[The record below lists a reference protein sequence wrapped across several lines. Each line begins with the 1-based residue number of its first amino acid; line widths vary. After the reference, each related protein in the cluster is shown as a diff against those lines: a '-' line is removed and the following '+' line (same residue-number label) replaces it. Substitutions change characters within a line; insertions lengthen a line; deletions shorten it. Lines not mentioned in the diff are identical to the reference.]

1 MDGRISNGE
10 DKNGVFVPENGV
22 FVSTSS
28 LQAHVGQVKEG
39 NLIASY
45 MDGYMLSRESF
56 HKAILATVDLSY
68 LRLILRLPALIFTSV
83 PQNNFKTIEGFK
95 GRTGDVTF
103 QNCGHPGSSKVR
115 SGHLRFFHGIA
126 FHQWRPQVD

>member
-45 MDGYMLSRESF
+45 MDGYVRSRGSF
-56 HKAILATVDLSY
+56 HKAILATVDLGY
-68 LRLILRLPALIFTSV
+68 L
-83 PQNNFKTIEGFK
+83 
-95 GRTGDVTF
+95 
-103 QNCGHPGSSKVR
+103 
-115 SGHLRFFHGIA
+115 
-126 FHQWRPQVD
+126 